1 VTGDSDPGKL
11 LDGRCGRKSLV
22 FLSLR
27 FETGGHLKVP
37 RRFLEAIR
45 SAHKQPIPATARPS
59 DNRKPVD

>member
-1 VTGDSDPGKL
+1 VTGDADPGKF
-11 LDGRCGRKSLV
+11 LDGPRRGNSLV

-37 RRFLEAIR
+37 RRFLEAAR
-45 SAHKQPIPATARPS
+45 SAHKQPIPATAIPS